1 MASGKTDNLLKA
13 ILAEGKDPETG
24 EYLSPAERKA
34 MFKKVK
40 ISGSKVFGRGGG
52 GGNVRGG
59 SRGSLPGAGGGALA
73 LRNPQADAMDDIAS
87 KLDNILVLIKRDAD
101 QERKQRAVQQ
111 ESQRKAR
118 EKLLRGSAETQLES
132 VNKEK
137 EKKTDDAKKG
147 IKMQIPFLEKLS
159 KFLMIYVAGWATDK
173 FIKMYQAAL
182 EGNISELLKYRD
194 ILINQLG
201 KYFAPVANI
210 ANGFA
215 RWITRTVVR
224 IGQFAA
230 KIGKKVFTKAFTAV
244 RRLAVGMLNRLKSI
258 VKNPMK
264 FLADKAGQG
273 LKTVQGGLSKLGQA
287 AMNRVPG
294 LKGIVGALQ
303 KGSNFV
309 GSLGKQAIKGFG
321 GLAAGGKAFL
331 NPAKALKGL
340 IPKFLGPALGKLGG
354 GLLKLFQKLIKGNIG
369 AIAIGSL
376 VSIRERIAAGQSPT
390 HAVMVGLLKGLA
402 SGVIAGTIT
411 AALTGPTFG
420 LGALPGLLLGG
431 FLGDAAGN
439 LLVGPVDNFFAS
451 RSKTNNAFDKWFN
464 DTMSKSPGKMQ
475 ALFGYDTREANA
487 ANGNNSSNTPLP
499 APQQG
504 TGNQSR
510 LSPGGATKNAD
521 VITPQRKPRGS
532 APTMPPVSASGGQ
545 SKVQTVPNKQQ
556 VTGLPSMNPT
566 NEANPYLAFSY
577 SVYNVLV

>member
-101 QERKQRAVQQ
+101 QERKQRTVNQ
-111 ESQRKAR
+111 EAQRKAR

-147 IKMQIPFLEKLS
+147 IKMQIPFLEKLA
-159 KFLMIYVAGWATDK
+159 KFLTIYVAGWATDK

-182 EGNISELLKYRD
+182 DGNISELLKYRD

-201 KYFAPVANI
+201 KLFAPVANI
-210 ANGFA
+210 ANGFL

-224 IGQFAA
+224 IGQFGT

-258 VKNPMK
+258 VQNPMK
-264 FLADKAGQG
+264 FLTDKAGQG
-273 LKTVQGGLSKLGQA
+273 LRAVQGGLGKLGNL
-287 AMNRVPG
+287 AMNKVPG

-309 GSLGKQAIKGFG
+309 GGLSKKAAEGFG
-321 GLAAGGKAFL
+321 GLVKGGKAFL
-331 NPAKALKGL
+331 NPLKALKKL
-340 IPKFLGPALGKLGG
+340 IPKFFGKAAGKLGG
-354 GLLKLFQKLIKGNIG
+354 GLLKLFKGNIG
-369 AIAIGSL
+369 AVAIGSL
-376 VSIRERIAAGQSPT
+376 INIRERLAAEQSPT
-390 HAVMVGLLKGLA
+390 QAIMVGLLKGLA

-411 AALTGPTFG
+411 AALSGPTFG

-431 FLGDAAGN
+431 FLGEAAGN
-439 LLVGPVDNFFAS
+439 LLVGPLDDWF
-451 RSKTNNAFDKWFN
+451 SKQPQTENAFDKWFN
-464 DTMSKSPGKMQ
+464 KTLTDSPGTIKSI
-475 ALFGYDTREANA
+475 FGYDTREANA
-487 ANGNNSSNTPLP
+487 AKPSGPAA
-499 APQQG
+499 APQFG

-510 LSPGGATKNAD
+510 LSPGGAVKNAD
-521 VITPQRKPRGS
+521 VITPQRKPRVS
-532 APTMPPVSASGGQ
+532 TPTMPPVSASGGQ

-566 NEANPYLAFSY
+566 NDANPYLAFSY
-577 SVYNVLV
+577 SIYNVLV

>member
-24 EYLSPAERKA
+24 EYLSPTERKA

-147 IKMQIPFLEKLS
+147 IKMQIPFLEKLA
-159 KFLMIYVAGWATDK
+159 KFLTIYVAGWATDK

-182 EGNISELLKYRD
+182 DGNISELLKYRD

-201 KYFAPVANI
+201 KLFAPVANI

-224 IGQFAA
+224 IGKFAT
-230 KIGKKVFTKAFTAV
+230 KIGKKVFTKAFTAI
-244 RRLAVGMLNRLKSI
+244 RGIAVGMLNRLKSI
-258 VKNPMK
+258 VKNPLK
-264 FLADKAGQG
+264 FIQNQAKEG
-273 LKTVQGGLSKLGQA
+273 LKAAQGGLSKLGQA

-294 LKGIVGALQ
+294 LKGIMGAIQ

-309 GSLGKQAIKGFG
+309 GGLSKNAAKGFG
-321 GLAAGGKAFL
+321 GLVKGGMKFL
-331 NPAKALKGL
+331 NPKV
-340 IPKFLGPALGKLGG
+340 ALGKLIPEFFGKAAGKLGG
-354 GLLKLFQKLIKGNIG
+354 ALLKLFKGNALGVGIS
-369 AIAIGSL
+369 SL
-376 VSIRERIAAGQSPT
+376 INIRERLAAEQSPT
-390 HAVMVGLLKGLA
+390 QAIMVGLLKGLA

-411 AALTGPTFG
+411 AALSGPTFG

-431 FLGDAAGN
+431 FLGEAAGN
-439 LLVGPVDNFFAS
+439 LLVGPLDEWF
-451 RSKTNNAFDKWFN
+451 SKQPKTENAFDKWFN
-464 DTMSKSPGKMQ
+464 KTLIDSPGTIKSI
-475 ALFGYDTREANA
+475 FGYDTREANA
-487 ANGNNSSNTPLP
+487 AKPAGPTATPG
-499 APQQG
+499 AGAG

-556 VTGLPSMNPT
+556 ITGLPSMNPT

-577 SVYNVLV
+577 SIYNVLV

>member
-13 ILAEGKDPETG
+13 ILAEGKDPNTG

-34 MFKKVK
+34 MFKRVK
-40 ISGSKVFGRGGG
+40 ISGSKVFGRDGG

-73 LRNPQADAMDDIAS
+73 LRNPQADAMEDIAN
-87 KLDNILVLIKRDAD
+87 KLDNIFVLIKRDAD
-101 QERKQRAVQQ
+101 QERKQKAVEQ
-111 ESQRKAR
+111 EAQRKAR
-118 EKLLRGSAETQLES
+118 EKLLRGSAETRLEGA
-132 VNKEK
+132 NQKKK
-137 EKKTDDAKKG
+137 EKKISDAKKG
-147 IKMQIPFLEKLS
+147 IKMQIPFLESLA
-159 KFLMIYVAGWATDK
+159 KFLMIYVGGWATDK
-173 FIKMYQAAL
+173 LIKAYQASL
-182 EGNISELLKYRD
+182 EGNIADLLKYRD

-201 KYFAPVANI
+201 KLFAPVANI

-215 RWITRTVVR
+215 KWIVKTTAR
-224 IGQFAA
+224 IAGFATGIA
-230 KIGKKVFTKAFTAV
+230 KRVFTKFFTLV
-244 RRLAVGMLNRLKSI
+244 RGAAVGMLNRLKSI
-258 VKNPMK
+258 VKNPLK
-264 FLADKAGQG
+264 FLQNKAGEG
-273 LKTVQGGLSKLGQA
+273 LKAIQGGLGKLGNL
-287 AMNRVPG
+287 AMNKVPG

-309 GSLGKQAIKGFG
+309 GGLSKKAAEGFG
-321 GLAAGGKAFL
+321 GLVKGGKAFL

-376 VSIRERIAAGQSPT
+376 INIRERIAAGQSPT

-411 AALTGPTFG
+411 AALSGPTFG

-464 DTMSKSPGKMQ
+464 DTMAKSPGKMQ
-475 ALFGYDTREANA
+475 ALFGYDTMQANA
-487 ANGNNSSNTPLP
+487 AKPSGPTATPG
-499 APQQG
+499 AG

-510 LSPGGATKNAD
+510 LSPGGAVKNAD
-521 VITPQRKPRGS
+521 VITPQRKPR
-532 APTMPPVSASGGQ
+532 PTVPSMPPASVSGGQ
-545 SKVQTVPNKQQ
+545 SKVQTVPNQQ
-556 VTGLPSMNPT
+556 QITGIPAINPT
-566 NEANPYLAFSY
+566 NEMNPYLAFSY

>member
-13 ILAEGKDPETG
+13 ILAEGKDPNTG

-34 MFKKVK
+34 MFKRVK

-73 LRNPQADAMDDIAS
+73 LRNPQADAMDDIAN

-147 IKMQIPFLEKLS
+147 IKMQIPFLEKLA
-159 KFLMIYVAGWATDK
+159 KFLTIYVAGWATDK

-182 EGNISELLKYRD
+182 DGNISELLKYRD

-201 KYFAPVANI
+201 KLFAPVANI

-224 IGQFAA
+224 IGKFAT
-230 KIGKKVFTKAFTAV
+230 KIGKKVFTKAFTAI
-244 RRLAVGMLNRLKSI
+244 RGIAVGMLNRLKSI
-258 VKNPMK
+258 VQNPMK
-264 FLADKAGQG
+264 FLTDKAGQG
-273 LKTVQGGLSKLGQA
+273 LKAIQGGLGKLGNL
-287 AMNRVPG
+287 AMNKVPG
-294 LKGIVGALQ
+294 LKGIVGAIQ
-303 KGSNFV
+303 KGSSFV
-309 GSLGKQAIKGFG
+309 GGLGQKAIKGLG
-321 GLAAGGKAFL
+321 GLADDGMKFL
-331 NPAKALKGL
+331 NPKK
-340 IPKFLGPALGKLGG
+340 ALGKLIPRFFNPIASKLGG
-354 GLLKLFQKLIKGNIG
+354 ALVKLFKGNLLGVALGGI
-369 AIAIGSL
+369 IN
-376 VSIRERIAAGQSPT
+376 IRERLAAGQTPT
-390 HAVMVGLLKGLA
+390 QAIMVGLLKGLA

-411 AALTGPTFG
+411 AALSGPTFG

-431 FLGDAAGN
+431 FLGEAAGN
-439 LLVGPVDNFFAS
+439 LLVNPLDDWFSKQPKKDNE
-451 RSKTNNAFDKWFN
+451 FDKWFN
-464 DTMSKSPGKMQ
+464 KTLTDSPGTIKSI
-475 ALFGYDTREANA
+475 FGYDTREANA
-487 ANGNNSSNTPLP
+487 AKPSGPTATPG
-499 APQQG
+499 AG

-510 LSPGGATKNAD
+510 LSPGGAVKNAD
-521 VITPQRKPRGS
+521 VITPQRKPRPT
-532 APTMPPVSASGGQ
+532 APSMPPASVSGGQ
-545 SKVQTVPNKQQ
+545 SKVQTVPNQQ
-556 VTGLPSMNPT
+556 QITGIPAINPT
-566 NEANPYLAFSY
+566 NEANPYLPFSY

>member
-13 ILAEGKDPETG
+13 ILAEGKDPNTG

-73 LRNPQADAMDDIAS
+73 LRNPQADAMDDIAN

-147 IKMQIPFLEKLS
+147 IKMQIPFLEKLA
-159 KFLMIYVAGWATDK
+159 KFLMIYVAGWASDK

-182 EGNISELLKYRD
+182 EGNTAELLKYRD

-201 KYFAPVANI
+201 KLFAPVANI
-210 ANGFA
+210 AGGFA
-215 RWITRTVVR
+215 AWIARTVGR
-224 IGQFAA
+224 ITEFAG
-230 KIGKKVFTKAFTAV
+230 KIGKKVFTKFFRV
-244 RRLAVGMLNRLKSI
+244 IRRLAVGMLNRLKSI
-258 VKNPMK
+258 VSKPIESIVKQGSKIAQNLVKKLPQ
-264 FLADKAGQG
+264 AGQN
-273 LKTVQGGLSKLGQA
+273 LLSKGGDVLKFIGKGALSKFNQAKGLVSKLPLPDISKKFTKMLSGSKQLLGSG
-287 AMNRVPG
+287 MKK
-294 LKGIVGALQ
+294 LMTKGIGPLLT
-303 KGSNFV
+303 S
-309 GSLGKQAIKGFG
+309 
-321 GLAAGGKAFL
+321 FL
-331 NPAKALKGL
+331 N
-340 IPKFLGPALGKLGG
+340 
-354 GLLKLFQKLIKGNIG
+354 
-369 AIAIGSL
+369 
-376 VSIRERIAAGQSPT
+376 IRERLGDGQTPT
-390 HAVMVGLLKGLA
+390 QAILGGILKGLA
-402 SGVIAGTIT
+402 EGVVAGAVTS
-411 AALTGPTFG
+411 ALTTAIPVAGFPLG
-420 LGALPGLLLGG
+420 LMAGGLLGG
-431 FLGDAAGN
+431 LAGNFIVTPLDEWFAKNYTPTEFDKTGFDEWASGQNDTVRAFLGLDRRSTNLSGGN
-439 LLVGPVDNFFAS
+439 GSNGTKPVD
-451 RSKTNNAFDKWFN
+451 
-464 DTMSKSPGKMQ
+464 
-475 ALFGYDTREANA
+475 
-487 ANGNNSSNTPLP
+487 
-499 APQQG
+499 PQGG

-521 VITPQRKPRGS
+521 VITPQRKPRVS
-532 APTMPPVSASGGQ
+532 TPAMPPVSAAAAQ
-545 SKVQTVPNKQQ
+545 PAVQTVPNKQQ
-556 VTGLPSMNPT
+556 ITGLPVVNPT

>member
-73 LRNPQADAMDDIAS
+73 LRNPQADAMDDIAN

-132 VNKEK
+132 VNKDK

-147 IKMQIPFLEKLS
+147 IKMQIPFLEKLA
-159 KFLMIYVAGWATDK
+159 KFLTIYVAGWATDK
-173 FIKMYQAAL
+173 FIKMYQASL
-182 EGNISELLKYRD
+182 DGNISELLKYRD

-201 KYFAPVANI
+201 KLFAPVANI
-210 ANGFA
+210 ANGFL

-224 IGQFAA
+224 IGQFGT

-258 VKNPMK
+258 VQNPMK
-264 FLADKAGQG
+264 FLTDKAGQG
-273 LKTVQGGLSKLGQA
+273 LRTVQGGLSRLGQA

-294 LKGIVGALQ
+294 LKGIMGALQ

-309 GSLGKQAIKGFG
+309 GGLSKKAAEGFG
-321 GLAAGGKAFL
+321 GLVKGGKAFL
-331 NPAKALKGL
+331 NPLKALKKL
-340 IPKFLGPALGKLGG
+340 IPQFFGKAAGKLGG
-354 GLLKLFQKLIKGNIG
+354 ALLKLVKGNIG
-369 AIAIGSL
+369 AIAISSL
-376 VSIRERIAAGQSPT
+376 VDVRSRIAAGQSPT
-390 HAVMVGLLKGLA
+390 QAVMVGLMKGLA

-411 AALTGPTFG
+411 AALSGPTFG

-431 FLGDAAGN
+431 FLGEAAGN
-439 LLVGPVDNFFAS
+439 LLVGPLDNWF
-451 RSKTNNAFDKWFN
+451 SKQPKTENAFDKWFN
-464 DTMSKSPGKMQ
+464 ETMENSP
-475 ALFGYDTREANA
+475 ALLQGIMGYDTKKVNA
-487 ANGNNSSNTPLP
+487 AKPAGPTATPGDG
-499 APQQG
+499 AG

-510 LSPGGATKNAD
+510 LSPGGAVKNAD

-556 VTGLPSMNPT
+556 ITGLPSMNPT

-577 SVYNVLV
+577 SIYNVLV